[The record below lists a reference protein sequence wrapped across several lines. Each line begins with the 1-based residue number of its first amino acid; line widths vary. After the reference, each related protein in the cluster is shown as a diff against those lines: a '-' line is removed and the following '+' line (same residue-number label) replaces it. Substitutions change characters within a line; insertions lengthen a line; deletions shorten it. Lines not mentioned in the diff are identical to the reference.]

1 MPPLISVD
9 GLHKSFTLHLQGG
22 VVLPVLRGAS
32 LDVAGGECL
41 VVHGPSGAGKST
53 LLRLL
58 HGNYRIETGRVR
70 LMHDGAWL
78 DLAAATPR
86 EILDMRRR
94 TVGYVSQFLRVVPR
108 IPALDLVMEPLI
120 DLGVARDGAR
130 DRARAMLTRLNIP
143 QRLWEIPPATFSGG
157 EQQRIN
163 IARGFAADYPI
174 LLLDEP
180 TAALDAENRL
190 AVIALIEEAKARGA
204 AVVGI
209 FHDREVR
216 KAVGTRVLTLNP
228 YKEAA

>member
-1 MPPLISVD
+1 MLPLISVH

-41 VVHGPSGAGKST
+41 VIHGPSGAGKST

-78 DLAAATPR
+78 DLAAATSR

-94 TVGYVSQFLRVVPR
+94 TIGYVSQFLRVVPR

-120 DLGVARDGAR
+120 DLGVARDDAR
-130 DRARAMLTRLNIP
+130 DRAQAMLTRLNIS
-143 QRLWEIPPATFSGG
+143 QRLWEVPPATFSGG

-190 AVIALIEEAKARGA
+190 AVIALIDEAKARGA

-228 YKEAA
+228 HKEAA